1 MSQVQ
6 SGILP
11 EHCRAAI
18 WIEAN
23 VKGEVDA
30 LRAASKTFAD
40 KLATFEAKF
49 PDAHLGAVVA
59 FGNNTW
65 RALSGGV
72 GAEELKDFP
81 GYGKGLAPTTQFD
94 VLIHILSLRHDVN
107 FSVAQAAMEAFGDC
121 IEVKEEIHGF
131 RWVEE
136 RDLSG
141 FVDGTENPA
150 GEETRREVAVI
161 KDGVDAGGSY
171 VFVQR
176 WEHNLKQLNRM
187 SVHDQEMMI
196 GRTKEANEEID
207 GDERPETSH
216 LTRVDLN
223 RYSSTRERAQYRSV
237 PSSKMTYTYESPNC
251 EKPGHLSTYHH
262 HAVRAWRKNRAWFFH
277 PLSLENGFKCFYR
290 QIVSPKFLSSL
301 WSRKAI
307 DSIVF
312 HYIQFISS

>member
-23 VKGEVDA
+23 VKGDVDA
-30 LRAASKTFAD
+30 LREASRVFAD
-40 KLATFEAKF
+40 KLATFQTKYPEAK
-49 PDAHLGAVVA
+49 LGAVVA
-59 FGNNTW
+59 FGHHVW
-65 RALSGGV
+65 RPLSGGV
-72 GAEELKDFP
+72 GAEELKAFP
-81 GYGKGLAPTTQFD
+81 GYGTGLAPSTQYD
-94 VLIHILSLRHDVN
+94 VLIHILSAQHELN
-107 FSVAQAAMEAFGDC
+107 FSVAQAAMSAFGAA

-131 RWVEE
+131 RWIEE

-161 KDGVDAGGSY
+161 QDGVDAGGSY

-187 SVHDQEMMI
+187 SVPEQEMMI

-207 GDERPETSH
+207 GDARPETSH
-216 LTRVDLN
+216 LSRVDLKEEGKGLKIVRQSLPYGTASGTHGLYFCAYCARLHN
-223 RYSSTRERAQYRSV
+223 IEQQLLSMFGDTDGKRDAMLRFTKPVTGGYYFA
-237 PSSKMTYTYESPNC
+237 PS
-251 EKPGHLSTYHH
+251 LDRLL
-262 HAVRAWRKNRAWFFH
+262 A
-277 PLSLENGFKCFYR
+277 L
-290 QIVSPKFLSSL
+290 
-301 WSRKAI
+301 
-307 DSIVF
+307 
-312 HYIQFISS
+312 

>member
-171 VFVQR
+171 VCCPALGTQP
-176 WEHNLKQLNRM
+176 
-187 SVHDQEMMI
+187 
-196 GRTKEANEEID
+196 EAAQP
-207 GDERPETSH
+207 DERSRSGDDDRAHQSGQRRDRRRRTSGN
-216 LTRVDLN
+216 L
-223 RYSSTRERAQYRSV
+223 
-237 PSSKMTYTYESPNC
+237 SP
-251 EKPGHLSTYHH
+251 
-262 HAVRAWRKNRAWFFH
+262 H
-277 PLSLENGFKCFYR
+277 PR
-290 QIVSPKFLSSL
+290 
-301 WSRKAI
+301 
-307 DSIVF
+307 
-312 HYIQFISS
+312 

>member
-65 RALSGGV
+65 RTLSGGV

-150 GEETRREVAVI
+150 GRDAPRSGCYQRRR
-161 KDGVDAGGSY
+161 GCG
-171 VFVQR
+171 R
-176 WEHNLKQLNRM
+176 QLC
-187 SVHDQEMMI
+187 VCAALGAQP
-196 GRTKEANEEID
+196 EAAQS
-207 GDERPETSH
+207 DERS
-216 LTRVDLN
+216 RSRDDD
-223 RYSSTRERAQYRSV
+223 RAHQR
-237 PSSKMTYTYESPNC
+237 
-251 EKPGHLSTYHH
+251 GQ
-262 HAVRAWRKNRAWFFH
+262 RR
-277 PLSLENGFKCFYR
+277 
-290 QIVSPKFLSSL
+290 
-301 WSRKAI
+301 
-307 DSIVF
+307 D
-312 HYIQFISS
+312 

>member
-107 FSVAQAAMEAFGDC
+107 FSWKPLVTA
-121 IEVKEEIHGF
+121 
-131 RWVEE
+131 
-136 RDLSG
+136 
-141 FVDGTENPA
+141 
-150 GEETRREVAVI
+150 
-161 KDGVDAGGSY
+161 
-171 VFVQR
+171 
-176 WEHNLKQLNRM
+176 LK
-187 SVHDQEMMI
+187 
-196 GRTKEANEEID
+196 
-207 GDERPETSH
+207 
-216 LTRVDLN
+216 
-223 RYSSTRERAQYRSV
+223 
-237 PSSKMTYTYESPNC
+237 
-251 EKPGHLSTYHH
+251 
-262 HAVRAWRKNRAWFFH
+262 
-277 PLSLENGFKCFYR
+277 
-290 QIVSPKFLSSL
+290 
-301 WSRKAI
+301 
-307 DSIVF
+307 
-312 HYIQFISS
+312 

>member
-1 MSQVQ
+1 M
-6 SGILP
+6 
-11 EHCRAAI
+11 
-18 WIEAN
+18 
-23 VKGEVDA
+23 
-30 LRAASKTFAD
+30 
-40 KLATFEAKF
+40 
-49 PDAHLGAVVA
+49 VA

-187 SVHDQEMMI
+187 SVHDQEIMI

-216 LTRVDLN
+216 LTRVDLKEDGKGLKIVRQSLPYGTASGTHGLYFCAYCARLHN
-223 RYSSTRERAQYRSV
+223 IEQQLLSMFGDTDGKRDAMLRFTKPVTGGYYFA
-237 PSSKMTYTYESPNC
+237 PSLDKLMA
-251 EKPGHLSTYHH
+251 L
-262 HAVRAWRKNRAWFFH
+262 
-277 PLSLENGFKCFYR
+277 
-290 QIVSPKFLSSL
+290 
-301 WSRKAI
+301 
-307 DSIVF
+307 
-312 HYIQFISS
+312 